1 MLSAPIPATQKALA
15 RSGLSVDDI
24 GVFEVNEAFAPV
36 PMAWLKELG
45 ADEKRTITV
54 FNKAD
59 AADDEA
65 RQRAHRLDPNGLLVS
80 ARTGL
85 GLEQLV
91 DRCLELIA
99 DSLGASTLLI
109 PHGRYDIVARF
120 HEVGHVQHEEQ
131 RDEGVFIQ
139 GRFPPSQ
146 AGVFAP
152 FVLAADD
159 PRAAPQDA
167 PV

>member
-1 MLSAPIPATQKALA
+1 
-15 RSGLSVDDI
+15 
-24 GVFEVNEAFAPV
+24 
-36 PMAWLKELG
+36 
-45 ADEKRTITV
+45 
-54 FNKAD
+54 
-59 AADDEA
+59 
-65 RQRAHRLDPNGLLVS
+65 
-80 ARTGL
+80 
-85 GLEQLV
+85 LEQLV

-99 DSLGASTLLI
+99 DSLGANTLLS